1 MSEHT
6 EDRMVSLCVQSEGS
20 VIARV
25 GGKVSSGP
33 LAMFSETLGLKNI
46 CLGLGQSKVRVYA
59 GIITWCF
66 ISIEGLS
73 ETSHMLGP
81 RFKFNTT

>member
-33 LAMFSETLGLKNI
+33 LAMFSETLFRSGSVKSQGVCRSNHVVFH
-46 CLGLGQSKVRVYA
+46 QHRRV
-59 GIITWCF
+59 
-66 ISIEGLS
+66 
-73 ETSHMLGP
+73 
-81 RFKFNTT
+81 K